1 MRRQR
6 PERRELDRDRLAPA
20 RVLARD
26 EVLEEGLVG
35 GEIVE
40 VARAAQQKRLL
51 EPGLEMAVCG
61 LDRAVLVAD
70 PGIVAGRLHAVVAA
84 ELGIAGRLVLP
95 ARQVA
100 IGGREPIGAM
110 RARHP
115 AELPERLLKGLGERR
130 EALSPQIALTNCQPL

>member
-6 PERRELDRDRLAPA
+6 LERRELDRDRLAPA

-26 EVLEEGLVG
+26 ELLEEGLVG

-70 PGIVAGRLHAVVAA
+70 AGIVAGRLHAVVAA
-84 ELGIAGRLVLP
+84 EPGITGRLGLP
-95 ARQVA
+95 APPAAACHR
-100 IGGREPIGAM
+100 GPTLPI
-110 RARHP
+110 
-115 AELPERLLKGLGERR
+115 
-130 EALSPQIALTNCQPL
+130 

>member
-6 PERRELDRDRLAPA
+6 LERRELDCDRRAPA

-35 GEIVE
+35 DEIVE

-70 PGIVAGRLHAVVAA
+70 AGIVAGRLHAVVAA
-84 ELGIAGRLVLP
+84 ALRLAWPPVLP
-95 ARQVA
+95 ARP
-100 IGGREPIGAM
+100 R
-110 RARHP
+110 
-115 AELPERLLKGLGERR
+115 
-130 EALSPQIALTNCQPL
+130 